1 VPTAEQV
8 APDTGRRPSEGYDR
22 QPLVWIGDHIRPAS
36 GHVRHIGPL
45 KPQAGEPQLTKTSHN
60 AFTTTNLQ
68 QLLTQQGITEV
79 IVSGIRTE
87 QCCETTARVAF
98 DLGYHV
104 TFVTE
109 ATATSPI
116 AQHDAPTG
124 QTAGQLLADPR
135 TPPASMPG
143 EMARE
148 PLTPQEAQVTRLAR
162 EGLSNPEIAARLFI
176 TPNTVKYHLSKVFT
190 KLRITTRGQLH
201 RGVFPPP

>member
-1 VPTAEQV
+1 VPTGEQV

-22 QPLVWIGDHIRPAS
+22 QPPAWIGDHIRPAS
-36 GHVRHIGPL
+36 GNVRHIGPL

-60 AFTTTNLQ
+60 AFTTTNHQ
-68 QLLTQQGITEV
+68 ELLTHQDITEV
-79 IVSGIRTE
+79 IVCGIRAE

-104 TFVTE
+104 TFVAE

-116 AQHDAPTG
+116 AQRDAPTG
-124 QTAGQLLADPR
+124 QTVGQLLADPG

-143 EMARE
+143 EMARG
-148 PLTPQEAQVTRLAR
+148 PLTPREAQVARLAR

-190 KLRITTRGQLH
+190 KLGITTRGQLH
-201 RGVFPPP
+201 RVFPPP